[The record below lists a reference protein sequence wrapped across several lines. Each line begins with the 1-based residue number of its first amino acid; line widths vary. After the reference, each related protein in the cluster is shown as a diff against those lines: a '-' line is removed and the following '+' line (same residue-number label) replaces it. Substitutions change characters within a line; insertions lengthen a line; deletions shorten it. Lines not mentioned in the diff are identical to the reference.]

1 MNALNR
7 YNAITL
13 SLEADNNDDEA
24 VSMTLDLDAP
34 VDPRYR
40 EQDETFSAIYELL
53 KHNREL
59 ANHIDQGTGRH
70 ILSFVVN
77 SRMGQL
83 LINSGANRNHI
94 DINARMPLSYVE
106 NIELHR
112 ELMRF
117 NRPRPSR
124 VNNQKVSNSVRK

>member
-7 YNAITL
+7 NNAVTL
-13 SLEADNNDDEA
+13 SLDAEEANNNDNDEA

-34 VDPRYR
+34 VD
-40 EQDETFSAIYELL
+40 I
-53 KHNREL
+53 H
-59 ANHIDQGTGRH
+59 
-70 ILSFVVN
+70 
-77 SRMGQL
+77 
-83 LINSGANRNHI
+83 
-94 DINARMPLSYVE
+94 ARMPLSYVE

-124 VNNQKVSNSVRK
+124 INKQKVSSSVRK